1 MLLALTGF
9 MTASAQNLTKIKTF
23 ITDKKFLEANT
34 AIDELL
40 KVPKYQKN
48 HEVYYLKSKVLS
60 GIASDPA
67 LRKDFPNVRMK
78 TMDAFKK
85 AMEIEKNETMM
96 LLTIDKYEPIVTLY
110 TGGFEEAADHY
121 NNSRYEESYS
131 TFKESSAAGEYIF
144 SQGWGLYKLDTTLT
158 LYLGLSAL
166 NSKKEEEA
174 VGYFSKLADENIGGT
189 PDRATPYRFLAKY
202 YYDKKDEAKVKQYI
216 ESGLKL
222 YPQDDFL
229 PQLMIE
235 SVRDKNDMGLLLNTY
250 KDLLRINPIGLDIL
264 IDFASEIFSI
274 THLREEPKASIGQ
287 TKENIIKTL
296 GQPNKIS
303 KTLTQNIDTELLF
316 YENEKMEIGI
326 DVKTGKVNYVHE
338 LKSPWLEQLGSYQDK
353 CSLIDSLY
361 KRALGL
367 YSLSNT
373 KPFIGQSKQSVIENF
388 GSPDKVSKTTT
399 QNSETELLIYEEE
412 NMEIGVDMSTGKVDY
427 IHQLDSHSSI
437 KTNSNYSKDVEI
449 LIRFSLGKHYY
460 NQMLFVEED
469 LYKIK
474 GQGPDQTNKR
484 AEISAA
490 IDALGSKAIPHLE
503 SVFNYYDK
511 QGKLKVNDRSNFKS
525 ACTLLTY
532 CYNMKKDKAKA
543 DFYQN
548 KYDEADAAHQ

>member
-1 MLLALTGF
+1 MRKILFMLLALTGF

-23 ITDKKFLEANT
+23 ITEKKFLEANT

-235 SVRDKNDMGLLLNTY
+235 SVRDKNDMALLLKTFE
-250 KDLLRINPIGLDIL
+250 DLLALNPESFDL
-264 IDFASEIFSI
+264 IFEYAAELFGETHVSESSK
-274 THLREEPKASIGQ
+274 KAANYQ
-287 TKENIIKTL
+287 EQCL
-296 GQPNKIS
+296 KI
-303 KTLTQNIDTELLF
+303 E
-316 YENEKMEIGI
+316 
-326 DVKTGKVNYVHE
+326 
-338 LKSPWLEQLGSYQDK
+338 
-353 CSLIDSLY
+353 
-361 KRALGL
+361 GL
-367 YSLSNT
+367 YQKALSLN
-373 KPFIGQSKQSVIENF
+373 
-388 GSPDKVSKTTT
+388 PDS
-399 QNSETELLIYEEE
+399 
-412 NMEIGVDMSTGKVDY
+412 Y
-427 IHQLDSHSSI
+427 ITMLA
-437 KTNSNYSKDVEI
+437 
-449 LIRFSLGKHYY
+449 LGKHFY

-474 GQGPDQTNKR
+474 GQGPEQTNKR

-525 ACTLLTY
+525 SCTLLTY

-543 DFYQN
+543 DFYQK